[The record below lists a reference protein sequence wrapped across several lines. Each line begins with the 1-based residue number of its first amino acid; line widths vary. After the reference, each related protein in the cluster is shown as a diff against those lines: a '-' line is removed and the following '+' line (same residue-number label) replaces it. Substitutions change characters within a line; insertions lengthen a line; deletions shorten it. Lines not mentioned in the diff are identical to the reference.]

1 MLIKLLK
8 AIILGALVG
17 LLMLWLFPQIR
28 TNQSTVDLL
37 PTIDSEV
44 QTSPI
49 SFYEAVNI
57 AAPTVVYVYN
67 RAADTEHSNE
77 QLGIRTLG
85 SGVIMRSDGYIL
97 TNMHVVSGAE
107 QIVVSLQNGS
117 TYEAQLVGAD
127 DLTDLAV
134 LKIDAEELQAIPVNL
149 DRKTRVGDLVLAI
162 GNPYNLGVSITQGII
177 SATGRIS
184 LSLSGRQNFLQTDA
198 AINHGNSGGALVNSL
213 GELVGINTLSFDKNE
228 DGTPTTGGL
237 NFAIPTELAIKVMNK
252 IIQDGRVI
260 RGYFG
265 IKGGDV
271 KMTPTDGTEEITG
284 IYVSALDESGPAAK
298 AGIKIGDVLIQ
309 VNDLPT
315 LSTLGT
321 LDRVA
326 EIEPGTAIPVILI
339 RDEYAIELQLTV
351 GEYPEKGSLSEAP

>member
-8 AIILGALVG
+8 AIVLGAIVG
-17 LLMLWLFPQIR
+17 ILMIWLFPQIR
-28 TNQSTVDLL
+28 TKHPEIDVL
-37 PTIDSEV
+37 PTTDNVV
-44 QTSPI
+44 QVAPI
-49 SFYEAVNI
+49 SFHEAVNI

-67 RAADTEHSNE
+67 RGVGDENDKE

-85 SGVIMRSDGYIL
+85 SGVVMRSDGYIL
-97 TNMHVVSGAE
+97 TNMHVISGAE

-117 TYEAQLVGAD
+117 TFEAELVGAD

-134 LKIDAEELQAIPVNL
+134 LKIDAIDLLAIPVNL
-149 DRKTRVGDLVLAI
+149 ERKTRVGDVVLAI

-252 IIQDGRVI
+252 IIKDGRVI

-271 KMTPTDGTEEITG
+271 KMTSTDGVEEITG
-284 IYVSALDESGPAAK
+284 IYVSALDETGPAAK
-298 AGIKIGDVLIQ
+298 AGIRVGDVLIK
-309 VNDLPT
+309 VNNLSV
-315 LSTLGT
+315 LSTLDA
-321 LDRVA
+321 LDKVA
-326 EIEPGTAIPVILI
+326 EIAPGTIIPVVLI

-351 GEYPEKGSLSEAP
+351 GKYPEKESF